1 MKRLGIFAALLGAIA
16 ILSAIAIYLIL
27 PYFQDEPANK
37 PSPFTF
43 PDKTQVGMILPDAP
57 TKAQRVAERFMPP
70 PSKAEI
76 ISERLTLANYH
87 DIEVTPAILFLGPI
101 PEAAPEAT
109 PEPAPEAKNSIRPL
123 VPAKGN
129 FAATGTF
136 KAKGSATV
144 YSVLDGTYL
153 LRLEN
158 LNTSSG
164 PALHIVFSP
173 NANPTDEESLGDY
186 LDFGRLESNVGTQN
200 YRLPDTFD
208 PTRYKSV
215 VIYSKPL
222 RKLFAVASF
231 E

>member
-1 MKRLGIFAALLGAIA
+1 MKPFGIFAALLGIVA
-16 ILSAIAIYLIL
+16 ILIAVTVYLIL
-27 PYFQDEPANK
+27 PYFQDQATDK

-43 PDKTQVGMILPDAP
+43 PDKTQIGMILPDAP
-57 TKAQRVAERFMPP
+57 TKAQRVAERFLPP
-70 PSKAEI
+70 PSKAKI
-76 ISERLTLANYH
+76 VSEKLRKANYYE
-87 DIEVTPAILFLGPI
+87 IEVIPAILFLGP
-101 PEAAPEAT
+101 T
-109 PEPAPEAKNSIRPL
+109 PEPAPEATAAPETKNAALPL

-129 FAATGTF
+129 FTPTGTF
-136 KAKGSATV
+136 KAKGSATI

-173 NANPTDEESLGDY
+173 NANPTDKESLGDY

-200 YRLPDTFD
+200 YRLPATFD
-208 PTRYKSV
+208 PTLYKSA
-215 VIYSKPL
+215 VIYSEPL
-222 RKLFAVASF
+222 EMIFAVAGF